1 MKMDKNEALYL
12 FVSGK
17 KLLASDKQ
25 MSEIYKEN
33 MDTDGFLYVQY
44 KEEMVYGWMVSVCV
58 HLHTYL

>member
-1 MKMDKNEALYL
+1 MDKNEALYL

-44 KEEMVYGWMVSVCV
+44 KEEMVYG
-58 HLHTYL
+58 